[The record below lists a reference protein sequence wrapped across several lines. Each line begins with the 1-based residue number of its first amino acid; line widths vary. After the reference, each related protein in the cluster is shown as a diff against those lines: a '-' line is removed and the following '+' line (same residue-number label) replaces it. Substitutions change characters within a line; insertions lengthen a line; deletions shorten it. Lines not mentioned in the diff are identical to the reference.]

1 MSINLKRKNNDKK
14 VLKDAVDVD
23 FNNVNEVYDLL
34 VQYLGEEELLRAIKE
49 ALNVEALIDNLEWIA
64 KNIGVEFEFED
75 GSEEINIGN
84 VQEVYTTL
92 LEGIGPVEL
101 LDSLV
106 QSIGTDDLVG
116 ILDFIARTY
125 DIEFEY
131 IDELL

>member
-23 FNNVNEVYDLL
+23 FNNVNEVYNLL

-64 KNIGVEFEFED
+64 KNIGAEFEFED
-75 GSEEINIGN
+75 GSEEINISN

-116 ILDFIARTY
+116 ILDFVARTY

>member
-23 FNNVNEVYDLL
+23 FNNANEVYNLL
-34 VQYLGEEELLRAIKE
+34 VEYLGEEELLRAIKE

-106 QSIGTDDLVG
+106 QSMGTDDLVG
-116 ILDFIARTY
+116 ILDFVARTY

>member
-23 FNNVNEVYDLL
+23 FNNANEVYNLL
-34 VQYLGEEELLRAIKE
+34 VEYLGEEELLRAIKE

-106 QSIGTDDLVG
+106 QSISTDDLVG
-116 ILDFIARTY
+116 ILDFVARTY

>member
-116 ILDFIARTY
+116 ILDFVVRTY

>member
-23 FNNVNEVYDLL
+23 FNNVNEVYNLL

-64 KNIGVEFEFED
+64 KNIGAEFEFED

-116 ILDFIARTY
+116 ILDFVARTY